1 MGKLEKENLWKYIG
15 DVRTC
20 IKWFGLFTS
29 ESVHQTLHVV
39 GAAVNGCDDKD
50 SGPLY
55 PRLVSSGKEPDL
67 KSPNPCEVWQM
78 IHREAEWDEDFDIIQ
93 TLHLSLMHPVILV
106 FELGLG
112 SLCTSNLLSSV
123 MKSCSLSSWLQDLGT
138 IDKYSIWAF
147 GENLHNKR
155 LWSASYRSSATRSRE
170 CRPWSYGSF
179 TTTSTRCS
187 SVHGSRSCG
196 KLLLRCKLVFGPSLI
211 PAVGIVAKYSI
222 YSSEPFSCCSS
233 CFFLEERESFY
244 YKRISLFLSVKREQ
258 YGILVG
264 IQRFCSLQKGSEIN

>member
-1 MGKLEKENLWKYIG
+1 M
-15 DVRTC
+15 
-20 IKWFGLFTS
+20 
-29 ESVHQTLHVV
+29 HQTLHVV

-123 MKSCSLSSWLQDLGT
+123 MKSYTLC
-138 IDKYSIWAF
+138 
-147 GENLHNKR
+147 
-155 LWSASYRSSATRSRE
+155 
-170 CRPWSYGSF
+170 
-179 TTTSTRCS
+179 
-187 SVHGSRSCG
+187 
-196 KLLLRCKLVFGPSLI
+196 LRDCKTLAQLI
-211 PAVGIVAKYSI
+211 LIITQYMMWMG
-222 YSSEPFSCCSS
+222 FW
-233 CFFLEERESFY
+233 RESA
-244 YKRISLFLSVKREQ
+244 
-258 YGILVG
+258 
-264 IQRFCSLQKGSEIN
+264 